1 MLAEQIDQVVG
12 VGREARYHGVEV
24 LVDRVDLLGDLALL
38 EQEGGL
44 VLLGGKDH
52 ALAGDD
58 ACVQGEVP
66 MEEPVLLMASTAY
79 SICWRRPSGVKVVV
93 RWSYLRDI

>member
-1 MLAEQIDQVVG
+1 MF
-12 VGREARYHGVEV
+12 
-24 LVDRVDLLGDLALL
+24 
-38 EQEGGL
+38 
-44 VLLGGKDH
+44 LGGEDD

-58 ACVQGEVP
+58 ACVRGGVP

-93 RWSYLRDI
+93 RESYLRDI